1 MPIAG
6 GSLIHRVLMQPISTA
21 SASTMARR
29 STGWKVS
36 VIAVA
41 DFTGVGRIESRTGTM
56 PAPFAIRYSGAALP
70 CKLAAWELPHVRKS
84 WPVAGRGRR
93 PGRLRQDG
101 ADGCAVQAAAR
112 ALPDRRHH
120 QRHLHQMGR
129 RISGA
134 LGRAA
139 RRAHHGRR
147 DRRLPAHRHPRGRVR
162 QPRRGRRHAGQV
174 PRPRP
179 GADRIRRRQSG
190 GNVFARARRP
200 HHLRHRR
207 RGRRKNSVQRRPGH
221 HAFGSAGDQQDRS
234 RPPRRRLAGQHGARH
249 QAHARRAAFHLQQS
263 ARRLWRRRNRPLHRG
278 QRRARRVMNDPL
290 PASGGGISMRE
301 TSEPGGCV
309 MARELHRVKIAPKGM
324 GLNDFV
330 AMQEGFFAAEGLDVE
345 LDWKTFR
352 GTQSSWKNLDYLHR
366 PQDRPYTED
375 KVDVIQGACVWGS
388 ICNASAGMGRFVA
401 DAYGVSPWAIF
412 VRPDSRI
419 RAPQDLKDV
428 PISVGMRAG
437 SHFNV
442 PYRLE
447 KFLALEHIKTV
458 NTGGFGARLKAL
470 LDGEVEAA
478 SLLPPQIA
486 MAEQLGLRKI
496 IEDTFHTLWWVP
508 DGSPPEVVTGYLRAL
523 DRAEKAMDADLEKYL
538 PLWKLAV
545 PVEFETTHAW
555 DFTRFGRG
563 ERFVYEPIPRSEFDE
578 VMDQVKR
585 WGLDDY
591 LKDREFENLAAEVA
605 R

>member
-1 MPIAG
+1 
-6 GSLIHRVLMQPISTA
+6 
-21 SASTMARR
+21 
-29 STGWKVS
+29 
-36 VIAVA
+36 
-41 DFTGVGRIESRTGTM
+41 
-56 PAPFAIRYSGAALP
+56 
-70 CKLAAWELPHVRKS
+70 
-84 WPVAGRGRR
+84 
-93 PGRLRQDG
+93 
-101 ADGCAVQAAAR
+101 
-112 ALPDRRHH
+112 
-120 QRHLHQMGR
+120 
-129 RISGA
+129 
-134 LGRAA
+134 
-139 RRAHHGRR
+139 
-147 DRRLPAHRHPRGRVR
+147 
-162 QPRRGRRHAGQV
+162 
-174 PRPRP
+174 
-179 GADRIRRRQSG
+179 
-190 GNVFARARRP
+190 
-200 HHLRHRR
+200 
-207 RGRRKNSVQRRPGH
+207 
-221 HAFGSAGDQQDRS
+221 
-234 RPPRRRLAGQHGARH
+234 
-249 QAHARRAAFHLQQS
+249 
-263 ARRLWRRRNRPLHRG
+263 
-278 QRRARRVMNDPL
+278 
-290 PASGGGISMRE
+290 
-301 TSEPGGCV
+301 

-330 AMQEGFFAAEGLDVE
+330 AMQEGFFAAEGLNVE

-352 GTQSSWKNLDYLHR
+352 GTQSSWKDLQYFHR
-366 PQDRPYTED
+366 PQDRPYTQD
-375 KVDVIQGACVWGS
+375 KAEVIQGACVWGS

-419 RAPQDLKDV
+419 HQPRDLKDV
-428 PISVGMRAG
+428 PIAVGMRAG

-508 DGSPPEVVTGYLRAL
+508 DGSPAEVVTGYLRAL
-523 DRAEKAMDADLEKYL
+523 DRAEKAMDAEPSKYL

-545 PVEFETTHAW
+545 PAEFETTHPW
-555 DFTRFGRG
+555 DFSRFGRG
-563 ERFVYEPIPRSEFDE
+563 ERFVYETIPRSEFDE

-585 WGLDDY
+585 WGLDQY